1 MASPESSLN
10 LRGAPAASGKNPLE
24 KLADGPFEAAESPIF
39 SRMMLEA
46 STPVE
51 TPADTSKEL
60 SVEEVA
66 VGGGKGLPGQQ
77 TDRPHTA
84 RLRLVP
90 AADRKLEEF
99 AVGMGIDRGLARL
112 LLIETAP
119 EMTLDTEVDAEAG
132 ADPGAE
138 RSANTPDDVIST
150 PVAPLW
156 IASTTRTEARAIA
169 AVEVV
174 QDDRIVGA
182 VPQRVVTA
190 AMSPIADEDL
200 LLWRSRW
207 SSTPT
212 AGGAAEIAAT
222 AETTPAFVPRAE
234 ALRAERPV
242 AMEAVPEVA
251 STADRLRARSA
262 AALQSGAVLDTLV
275 LDTSTRG
282 PEVIPTLGVTEPIP
296 VSDLRPDGI
305 ERPKRRVEPSPPPTD
320 AGAIPLRDLSIA
332 SAGANGGESLL
343 GSRQHDATPAPL
355 ALSSMS
361 TLAAVTPMSVVVDAP
376 AERPTSAA
384 ATVDEASAV
393 LSTPDPKLSFGERVQ
408 AFADAVAQRVLGQ
421 IRDDSWS
428 VRLQLEPADLG
439 AMDIDLTLRGNAVA
453 ATVGV
458 ANGEVRALL
467 ESGLPRLRENLES
480 AGLQL
485 AGWSFGQSGSH
496 AFGEPA
502 QKMFAQTAIR
512 ARPGDIDPVVELEAS
527 RLKPANDIGSGAV
540 DLFV

>member
-24 KLADGPFEAAESPIF
+24 KLAVGPFEAAESPIF

-51 TPADTSKEL
+51 TPADTSQEL

-66 VGGGKGLPGQQ
+66 AGGGKGLPGQQ
-77 TDRPHTA
+77 ADRPPTA

-119 EMTLDTEVDAEAG
+119 EMTLDTVADAEAG

-138 RSANTPDDVIST
+138 RSANTPDVVIST

-156 IASTTRTEARAIA
+156 IASATRTEARAIA

-174 QDDRIVGA
+174 HDDRIVGT

-200 LLWRSRW
+200 LLWRSGW
-207 SSTPT
+207 SSTTT
-212 AGGAAEIAAT
+212 AGAAAEAAAT
-222 AETTPAFVPRAE
+222 AETTPASDPRAE
-234 ALRAERPV
+234 VLRAERPV
-242 AMEAVPEVA
+242 AMEAVPAVA

-262 AALQSGAVLDTLV
+262 AALPSEAVLDVFAPDAPTIV
-275 LDTSTRG
+275 T
-282 PEVIPTLGVTEPIP
+282 EVIPKFGVTEPIP

-305 ERPKRRVEPSPPPTD
+305 ERPKRRVGPSLTD

-355 ALSSMS
+355 AVSSMS
-361 TLAAVTPMSVVVDAP
+361 TLAGVTPMPVVVDAP

-384 ATVDEASAV
+384 TTLDEASAV

-421 IRDDSWS
+421 IRDDNWS

-485 AGWSFGQSGSH
+485 AGWSFGQSGSR

-502 QKMFAQTAIR
+502 QKMLTQTAIR
-512 ARPGDIDPVVELEAS
+512 ARPGDIDPVAELGAS
-527 RLKPANDIGSGAV
+527 RLKPVIDNGSGAV